1 MKVIESHTV
10 SNLPE
15 SVRIS
20 DYVAGIFTTIP
31 SRKGMK
37 KAIDRGRVLL
47 NGKKARTAD
56 QLVGGERIELLENH
70 LQNRP
75 EIPLSLRVIYEDDQL
90 AVIDKPAGVEV
101 SGNKRWTITNALSTN
116 LQASSEPDAL
126 RFAHPVHRLDFP
138 TSGVLLVGKTA
149 SCVMALNR
157 LFEERKVEKVYHAV
171 VIKEIIAEGDIHF
184 PVDGKSSHTHF
195 QLLQSVHSVRFGSL
209 SLLQLHPY
217 TGRRHQLRKQLSEL
231 GNPIL
236 GDKDYGIEGLI
247 LNGKGL
253 YLHASS
259 LRFIHPFTKAEIFV
273 ESTLPKKFRKLFP

>member
-47 NGKKARTAD
+47 NGKRARTAD

-195 QLLQSVHSVRFGSL
+195 QLLQSVHSERFGSL
-209 SLLQLHPY
+209 NLLQLHPY